1 MGCKKCDEFEKTG
14 NAYYFR
20 VGKAN
25 ISIICCEEHFKEV
38 REKLL

>member
-14 NAYYFR
+14 NIYYLR
-20 VGKAN
+20 IDKAN
-25 ISIICCEEHFKEV
+25 IGIICCEEHFKEV